1 MIFVRTNQYKMANLL
16 KRFHF
21 VIHKKPGQSP
31 KKGIKPGFS
40 AQRHLIANFD
50 WLVINRIWILG
61 GQNKFLKLRQGI
73 GHFAIASSNNQIVRQ
88 RPPVVLR
95 YIGARFLHSFTD
107 RRKSGVVRVM
117 ATKFKGDRATL
128 SARSKKVNRSAV

>member
-21 VIHKKPGQSP
+21 VIHKKPGRSP

-40 AQRHLIANFD
+40 AQRHLITNFD

-73 GHFAIASSNNQIVRQ
+73 GHFAIASSNNQIAR
-88 RPPVVLR
+88 RR
-95 YIGARFLHSFTD
+95 Y
-107 RRKSGVVRVM
+107 
-117 ATKFKGDRATL
+117 
-128 SARSKKVNRSAV
+128 